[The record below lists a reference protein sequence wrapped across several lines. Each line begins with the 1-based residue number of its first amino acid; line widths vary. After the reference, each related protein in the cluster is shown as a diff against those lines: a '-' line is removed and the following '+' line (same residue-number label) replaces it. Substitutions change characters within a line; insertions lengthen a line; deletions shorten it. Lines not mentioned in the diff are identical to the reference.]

1 MCKRWG
7 WTLGKLLR
15 TGPEAG
21 PGEGQT
27 GPSALAS
34 PPHCSQPR
42 LRSWGPRFL
51 AICVLMMW
59 GWPEGSQCSGL
70 LYNPIIDCN
79 PCMKYLEICLPIN
92 SYLKDNH
99 IPTHRPQGQV
109 LPSHLKLLSQPWL
122 GYFNCP
128 HPVCDIFN
136 LTILEKKI
144 YIQREGPPLMS
155 LSKHEGR
162 ILRS

>member
-1 MCKRWG
+1 MCRRWG
-7 WTLGKLLR
+7 WTLRKLLR

-21 PGEGQT
+21 PEGGAGGGADRPFRPSFLSSPLSAQALLL
-27 GPSALAS
+27 GP
-34 PPHCSQPR
+34 
-42 LRSWGPRFL
+42 PRFL

-79 PCMKYLEICLPIN
+79 PCMKYLEICLPIK

-99 IPTHRPQGQV
+99 ISTHRPRGQV
-109 LPSHLKLLSQPWL
+109 LPSHLKLLSWLWL

-136 LTILEKKI
+136 L
-144 YIQREGPPLMS
+144 P
-155 LSKHEGR
+155 
-162 ILRS
+162 